1 MYPRY
6 RSGFSPFGRHQ
17 PHSANGR
24 HTTNSRY
31 EPRSVSPNDQNNA
44 ASPAAQDEH
53 ARGGRQLT
61 PAQPPHHLRLDIG
74 DLLIHAH
81 LQHERILSDWP
92 RFRCGYSP
100 PAMARLTRWLTAITK
115 NSRMPAIMRLPKLP
129 VTHDTMPLSAE
140 SGILTASTTIR

>member
-44 ASPAAQDEH
+44 ASPPPRTSMHAA
-53 ARGGRQLT
+53 A
-61 PAQPPHHLRLDIG
+61 
-74 DLLIHAH
+74 
-81 LQHERILSDWP
+81 
-92 RFRCGYSP
+92 
-100 PAMARLTRWLTAITK
+100 
-115 NSRMPAIMRLPKLP
+115 
-129 VTHDTMPLSAE
+129 
-140 SGILTASTTIR
+140 AS